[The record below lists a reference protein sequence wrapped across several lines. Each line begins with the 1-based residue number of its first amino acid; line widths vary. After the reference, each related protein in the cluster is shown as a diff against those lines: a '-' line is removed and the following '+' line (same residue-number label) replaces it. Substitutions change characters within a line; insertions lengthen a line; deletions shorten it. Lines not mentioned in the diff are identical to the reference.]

1 MWGELPRPAEL
12 DAALPRRFLPSP
24 VLAAIRSR
32 SKSASPPRTV
42 SMRERGGLVV
52 SIQASFNGRK
62 LLADFTGTDRS
73 AGMCFILNH
82 GAALETASCDL
93 STLSASNGDKR
104 TQTGG
109 AEAAQGNQ
117 IQR

>member
-1 MWGELPRPAEL
+1 
-12 DAALPRRFLPSP
+12 
-24 VLAAIRSR
+24 
-32 SKSASPPRTV
+32 
-42 SMRERGGLVV
+42 MRERGGLVV

-62 LLADFTGTDRS
+62 LRADFTGTDRS

-93 STLSASNGDKR
+93 STLSASNGDER

-109 AEAAQGNQ
+109 AEATQGNQ